1 MNLNRPTIP
10 QPILALLA
18 ALPLCLT
25 LTACAAPTPTPPMA
39 TLPPPTT
46 PAPTATP
53 QPPAPTP
60 SAATAAPALQIGAL
74 APDFTFTLF
83 HGEDELGASTLKLSD
98 LRGKPLTLNFWAR
111 LCTPCWSEMPELQDF
126 YQERRQQIQLLGIDI
141 GQFTGLG
148 SHKDAGKLLESL
160 GITYPAGYTDD
171 PAVVRRYQVRAMP
184 STIFIDADGRVFR
197 IWTGAINR
205 QQLDSIVAQL
215 LPGGERKS

>member
-1 MNLNRPTIP
+1 M
-10 QPILALLA
+10 
-18 ALPLCLT
+18 
-25 LTACAAPTPTPPMA
+25 PTP
-39 TLPPPTT
+39 PPPTT

-53 QPPAPTP
+53 QPPILTPTPP
-60 SAATAAPALQIGAL
+60 SAATAAPTLQIGAL

-126 YQERRQQIQLLGIDI
+126 YRQRHPQIQLLGIDI

-148 SHKDAGKLLESL
+148 SHKDAGKLLDSL

-171 PAVVRRYQVRAMP
+171 PAVVRRYQIRAMP

-205 QQLDSIVAQL
+205 RQLDSIVAQL